1 MTRLCMF
8 RVLIAV
14 SFARVATCITPFG
27 LARDRTSR
35 GSVSVYASH
44 IGHAQTLSPGT
55 QEKYALAISAKGMN
69 SHFGSGVRQMALMMD
84 LKDCGFGVDTLTEEG
99 YDSPDWGSPKAT
111 ELLSGSTN
119 FHVRPG
125 GNRSNFNVSRVQN
138 LMHRYSHIY
147 LFGWAWE
154 LEFTYTAETAL
165 KALEGDPDLR
175 KRVTLVLD
183 DNPYNRCYAGHDLTF
198 CRTRAPNMVRR
209 WLNVSSRAMSISEV
223 DAADLNRMKTRLK
236 LPGPDFE
243 AWPLNLEHVEDLFNS
258 SIQTETPGN
267 WTQPYLT
274 MVANDHAENRRFVS
288 ELISGGYLDEICNK
302 TKAVPWGIRRL
313 KVVFVGTISWY
324 MMSQFPGKMAKL
336 RKSCVRTKM
345 EVSMEQLQRDIMPKT
360 LAILNPFLGAV
371 NSGISVKT
379 FEAVAMGVPI
389 VTSMAGF
396 RGLEECG
403 KRLNKAGLLAPGTA
417 AGYVDLINTKLVDPA
432 NAAKFR
438 SMQRDLLHACVVE
451 QKAEMQNACKTK
463 SGRGSQVA

>member
-8 RVLIAV
+8 RVLIFV
-14 SFARVATCITPFG
+14 SVARLATCIIV
-27 LARDRTSR
+27 DRTSQ
-35 GSVSVYASH
+35 VSVYASH
-44 IGHAQTLSPGT
+44 IGHEQTLSPGT

-99 YDSPDWGSPKAT
+99 YDSPDWDSPKASD
-111 ELLSGSTN
+111 LLSGTTN

-125 GNRSNFNVSRVQN
+125 GNRSNFNVSRVQK
-138 LMHRYSHIY
+138 LMHRYTHIY

-165 KALEGDPDLR
+165 KALESDPDLR
-175 KRVTLVLD
+175 DRVTLVLD
-183 DNPYNRCYAGHDLTF
+183 DNPYNRCYAGHELTF
-198 CRTRAPNMVRR
+198 CRTRAPTMVSR
-209 WLNVSSRAMSISEV
+209 WLNVSSRAMSISDV
-223 DAADLNRMKTRLK
+223 DAAELNRMKSRLG

-258 SIQTETPGN
+258 SIQTETPQN

-274 MVANDHAENRRFVS
+274 MVANDHAENQRFVT
-288 ELISGGYLDEICNK
+288 ELIRGGYLDEICNK
-302 TKAVPWGIRRL
+302 TKGVQRGIRRL

-324 MMSQFPGKMAKL
+324 MMKRFPDDMARL
-336 RKSCVRTKM
+336 RKACVRLKV
-345 EVSMEQLQRDIMPKT
+345 EVSMEQLQSDIMPKT
-360 LAILNPFLGAV
+360 LAILNPFLSVV

-379 FEAVAMGVPI
+379 FEAVAVGVPI

-438 SMQRDLLHACVVE
+438 SMQRDLLRTCVVE
-451 QKAEMQNACKTK
+451 QKAEMQNACKAK